1 MKPAEGST
9 VIGKSVVIRGEISG
23 SEDLFL
29 DGEIEGTITLTESRL
44 TVGPNARVRAD
55 INVQDV
61 VVFGRLEGKINATGR
76 LELRQSS
83 SVIGDIVAGRL
94 SIEESA
100 SLRGRVELTD
110 HGAGK
115 TLAPVATQRPG
126 A

>member
-1 MKPAEGST
+1 MKQAEGST

-83 SVIGDIVAGRL
+83 TVVGDIVAGRL

-115 TLAPVATQRPG
+115 TAAPAAAQRPG
-126 A
+126 S

>member
-9 VIGKSVVIRGEISG
+9 VIGKSVTIRGEISG

-44 TVGPNARVRAD
+44 TIGPNGRVHAD
-55 INVQDV
+55 IHVQDMI
-61 VVFGRLEGKINATGR
+61 VFGAVEGNVKAAGR

-83 SVIGDIVAGRL
+83 SVLGDIQAGRL

-110 HGAGK
+110 ASAQRPA
-115 TLAPVATQRPG
+115 APVAAHPTT
-126 A
+126 

>member
-9 VIGKSVVIRGEISG
+9 VIGKSVMIRGEISG

-29 DGEIEGTITLTESRL
+29 DGEVEGTITLTESRL
-44 TVGPNARVRAD
+44 TVGPNARVHAD

-61 VVFGRLEGKINATGR
+61 IVFGRLEGKINATGR

-83 SVIGDIVAGRL
+83 SVVGDIVAGRL

-110 HGAGK
+110 HGAAK
-115 TLAPVATQRPG
+115 TPG
-126 A
+126 PSTGCTAA